1 MRAMTVL
8 AAVGLTLAAAPAV
21 AEAQTEAQASAANGE
36 RLAQRA
42 CGGCHAVRGTKS
54 PLPDAPPF
62 ARLHARYR
70 AGGLDALLDEGMLAP
85 AQPPEE
91 GSPRTHPRMP
101 MATFDDDQR
110 ADLKAYLKSLEPGKR

>member
-1 MRAMTVL
+1 MGLAM
-8 AAVGLTLAAAPAV
+8 AASAAL
-21 AEAQTEAQASAANGE
+21 AQASPESGE

-62 ARLHARYR
+62 ARLYQRYA

-85 AQPPEE
+85 ADPPEE

-101 MATFDDDQR
+101 MARFDDDQR
-110 ADLKAYLKSLEPGKR
+110 ADLKAYLQSLEPKR